1 MFKSK
6 SKETQKVRVLFI
18 DQKNDY
24 VSQIAE
30 HFTKQLFSDLYDVYS
45 AGPEKDFVD
54 CELISS
60 MYDVG
65 EDMRTAVSKDFKDR
79 DYLREDQEYDFVVY
93 MQQSTF
99 DEWKDKT
106 PWKGRQIIAPM
117 RMRSEY
123 TATDDLE
130 LYQDYI
136 KSMEEVR
143 EWVRANMKDPEIL
156 KSLVSA

>member
-1 MFKSK
+1 MFKGK
-6 SKETQKVRVLFI
+6 KKETEKIRVMFV

-30 HFTKQLFSDLYDVYS
+30 HFTKQMYDDVYEVYS

-60 MYDVG
+60 MYDAG

-79 DYLREDQEYDFVVY
+79 DYLRADEEYDFVIFL
-93 MQQSTF
+93 QQSTF
-99 DEWKDKT
+99 DEWKDRT
-106 PWKGRQIIAPM
+106 PWKGKQIVAPM

-123 TATDDLE
+123 TATDDQE
-130 LYQDYI
+130 LFEDYI
-136 KSMEEVR
+136 KSMNEVR
-143 EWVRANMKDPEIL
+143 EWVKANLKDPENL

>member
-30 HFTKQLFSDLYDVYS
+30 HFTKQLFSDLYEAYS

-65 EDMRTAVSKDFKDR
+65 EDMRTAVSKDFKDK
-79 DYLREDQEYDFVVY
+79 DYLREDQDYDFVVF

-106 PWKGRQIIAPM
+106 PWKGKQIIAPM

-136 KSMEEVR
+136 RSMEEVR
-143 EWVRANMKDPEIL
+143 EWVRANMKDPENL